1 MVAWNIVFAKGIFD
15 NEVQVG
21 GGFGELFLYLKVYLR
36 ALGLSY
42 ACNSTDLM
50 KILEHNTSV

>member
-1 MVAWNIVFAKGIFD
+1 MVARNTVFAKGIFD

-36 ALGLSY
+36 AFGVELCLQ
-42 ACNSTDLM
+42 
-50 KILEHNTSV
+50 